1 MDTLLDEDAL
11 QRALTEAGLA
21 APVRWDDVTESTNAT
36 ALAMAAEGT
45 PAWTLVAGGHQT
57 AGRGRHGRTWR
68 DRPGSALLC
77 SVVLRPAWEPAI
89 AGLVSLAAGAAMA
102 EAASELSGREIRCKW
117 PNDLMWGDS
126 KVGGILGEAEVE
138 AGRIGHVVVG
148 IGVNLDVPEDV
159 PGAGALG
166 TVDAEALLTSFLRR
180 LRSMIDGPTEEIL
193 GRWRAVSATLGRRV
207 EATTVDGDTVSGV
220 AADLD
225 RTGALLIDTSGG
237 IARVAFGEIR
247 HLGVNQG

>member
-1 MDTLLDEDAL
+1 MDTLLDDDAL
-11 QRALTEAGLA
+11 QRALRAAGLT
-21 APVRWDDVTESTNAT
+21 APVRWDEVTDSTNAT
-36 ALAMAAEGT
+36 ASAMALEGT
-45 PAWTLVAGGHQT
+45 PAWTLVAAGHQT
-57 AGRGRHGRTWR
+57 AGRGRHGRSWR

-77 SVVLRPAWEPAI
+77 SVVLRPAWEPAV

-117 PNDLMWGDS
+117 PNDLMAGES
-126 KVGGILGEAEVE
+126 KVGGILGEVAVE
-138 AGRIGHVVVG
+138 AGRIAHVVVG

-166 TVDAEALLTSFLRR
+166 DVDAEALLTSFLTRF
-180 LRSMIDGPTEEIL
+180 RSMIDGPPEEIL
-193 GRWRAVSATLGRRV
+193 GRWRAVSGTLGRRV
-207 EATTVDGDTVSGV
+207 EATTVGGDTASGV

-225 RTGALLIDTSGG
+225 GTGALLVDTGEG
-237 IARVAFGEIR
+237 IVRVAFGEVR